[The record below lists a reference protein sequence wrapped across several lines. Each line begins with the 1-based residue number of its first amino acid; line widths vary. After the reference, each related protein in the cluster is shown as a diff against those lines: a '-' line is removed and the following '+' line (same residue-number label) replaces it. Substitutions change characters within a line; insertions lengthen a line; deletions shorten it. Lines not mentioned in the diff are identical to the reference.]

1 MLVNQLKQPP
11 LGSKLHTNV
20 QSTLFLVFSWMKCYA
35 HSHHSLKHGNTG
47 VHISIQDCSWLLLS
61 PTKEL
66 RSPSFLFFSNLKENI
81 SDSLWGQYLWAKL
94 CCFLVFLGHVE
105 LGILKV
111 ILGSQCTYQNED
123 IPFAWAI
130 TDIKLCVENSK
141 RKTHKSVNVPRETLT
156 HLFST
161 GKPAFKSKALE
172 SRDKCIFRIK
182 TNDGNLR
189 KYYEAHK
196 GCTMPYVAQCIW

>member
-20 QSTLFLVFSWMKCYA
+20 QSTLFRVFSWMKCYA

-66 RSPSFLFFSNLKENI
+66 RSPSFLLFSNLKENI
-81 SDSLWGQYLWAKL
+81 HDSLWGQYLWAKL

-111 ILGSQCTYQNED
+111 ILGRMYIPKWRYPICMSYHWHKTVCGKLKEEDSQ
-123 IPFAWAI
+123 
-130 TDIKLCVENSK
+130 K
-141 RKTHKSVNVPRETLT
+141 RKCSTWNSNTSVQ
-156 HLFST
+156 HW
-161 GKPAFKSKALE
+161 KA
-172 SRDKCIFRIK
+172 CI
-182 TNDGNLR
+182 
-189 KYYEAHK
+189 
-196 GCTMPYVAQCIW
+196 